1 MNTCEE
7 ECGRNKRTARVVL
20 FNHARIMGHDEQP
33 ACSPCSVPT
42 GTGLVTATA
51 SKLLWLVWE
60 MERRRTGEYGRRI
73 HIASS
78 AGASEVILGPRS
90 TLVSCHLATLNTSQ
104 ITRTNNTWL
113 LPASDGLDNH
123 HLHQHECETRL
134 RTASAVV

>member
-1 MNTCEE
+1 MRRSAGETN
-7 ECGRNKRTARVVL
+7 ARL
-20 FNHARIMGHDEQP
+20 ESCFSIMARIMGHDEQP

-60 MERRRTGEYGRRI
+60 MESRSTGEYGRRI

-90 TLVSCHLATLNTSQ
+90 TLVSCHVSTMHT
-104 ITRTNNTWL
+104 
-113 LPASDGLDNH
+113 H
-123 HLHQHECETRL
+123 
-134 RTASAVV
+134 